1 MNMIFR
7 LLWVWLRARLPIARR
22 EAVPVLGPGETRFT
36 VNPRDLDLLMH
47 VNNGRYLSIM
57 DVARVDL
64 MLRSGTL
71 GRLRARG
78 WYPVVAAQTIVYGR
92 SLKLFERFR
101 VRTRV
106 IGWDARNVYLS
117 QDFLTGEDGRTTAVA
132 RAVVQARFLGPKG
145 ERVSTDALLA
155 AIGVSEPPPLLP
167 DWVTGWAEAKRTLR
181 AAPP

>member
-22 EAVPVLGPGETRFT
+22 EAVPVLGPSETPFA

-117 QDFLTGEDGRTTAVA
+117 QDFLSARGGEAAVA
-132 RAVVQARFLGPKG
+132 RAVVQARFLGPRG
-145 ERVSTDALLA
+145 ERISTDALLA
-155 AIGVSEPPPLLP
+155 AIGVAESPPPLP

-181 AAPP
+181 GATI

>member
-7 LLWVWLRARLPIARR
+7 LLWVWLRARLAVGHR
-22 EAVPVLGPGETRFT
+22 EPVPVLGPCETPF
-36 VNPRDLDLLMH
+36 VVKLRDLDLMMH

-71 GRLRARG
+71 GRMRARG
-78 WYPVVAAQTIVYGR
+78 WYPVVASQTIVYGR
-92 SLKLFERFR
+92 SLKLFERFV

-106 IGWDARNVYLS
+106 IGWDARCIYLA
-117 QDFLTGEDGRTTAVA
+117 QDFLKDGDGETSAVA

-145 ERVSTDALLA
+145 ERVPTEALLS
-155 AIGVSEPPPLLP
+155 AIGVTDPPEPLP
-167 DWVTGWAEAKRTLR
+167 GWVTDWAEAKRTLR
-181 AAPP
+181 GTPI

>member
-22 EAVPVLGPGETRFT
+22 EAVPVLGPSETPFV

-64 MLRSGTL
+64 MLRSGTV
-71 GRLRARG
+71 GRLRAHG

-92 SLKLFERFR
+92 SLKLFQRFR

-117 QDFLTGEDGRTTAVA
+117 QDFLTEGDGKTDAVA

-145 ERVSTDALLA
+145 ERIPTDDLLA
-155 AIGVSEPPPLLP
+155 AIGVTEPPHPLP
-167 DWVTGWAEAKRTLR
+167 GWVTDWAEAKRTLR
-181 AAPP
+181 GAAI